1 MSTKRLMT
9 FPSIAAIRGVLTA
22 LVALLAGLHLVGLP
36 ILIILRAR
44 YPFELEWIEGAT
56 AASTQWILSG
66 QFLYERPS
74 LTFTPLLYN
83 PIYFY
88 LSATVS
94 AVVGPGFFAPRL
106 VSGLATVCCG
116 ALIFALVR
124 RETGN
129 LWGAL
134 AGAGF
139 YCATFKYT
147 AAWMD
152 VGRADSLM
160 IFWLL
165 LAIYWMRRQPG
176 PRGALGGAAILAL
189 AYFTKQSAI
198 PFFVAFGGYYLLES
212 RRAWLVFWPAALGLV
227 LGTAWA
233 LDRLSRGWYSFYAWY
248 VVRQTVLDAVRI
260 RYFWTEDLLGH
271 VPLALMLGIAALI
284 LLGNPFQRS
293 AEGSRSRFYLAFT
306 ASAVASSWW
315 NRAAAGAT
323 TNTILPAM
331 ACLGVLMGLVIG
343 WPKSVRWSVP
353 FQSTALLLASIQFL
367 MLAYDPRTVLPTARD
382 ERAGQELLALVRSFP
397 GEVFIPSHSYYP
409 VLVGKPS
416 HAHWAAIT
424 DTSGLWDTNLD
435 VQRGGKNDPR
445 REIIMDELRAAVASQ
460 RFDAIILDDYAAERH
475 AFWDDLLAP
484 YYELDRQVFAD
495 ANVFWTVSGSPAR
508 PQLVYVP
515 KRP

>member
-1 MSTKRLMT
+1 MERITGTAPNLS
-9 FPSIAAIRGVLTA
+9 FVDRGLTY
-22 LVALLAGLHLVGLP
+22 LLAGLSTINLVGLVV
-36 ILIILRAR
+36 LMAWRAH

-66 QFLYERPS
+66 HFLYERPS

-88 LSATVS
+88 LSAAVS
-94 AVVGPGFFAPRL
+94 ALVGPGFLAPRL
-106 VSGLATVCCG
+106 VSGLATVGCS

-129 LWGAL
+129 RWGAL

-139 YCATFKYT
+139 YCATFKFT

-152 VGRADSLM
+152 VGRADSLL

-165 LAIYWMRRQPG
+165 LAVYWMRRESG
-176 PRGALGGAAILAL
+176 PRGALGGAAILTL

-212 RRAWLVFWPAALGLV
+212 RRAWIVFWPAALGLV
-227 LGTAWA
+227 AGTAWV
-233 LDRLSRGWYSFYAWY
+233 LDRLSGGWYSFYTWY
-248 VVRQTVLDAVRI
+248 VVQQTVLDAVRI

-271 VPLALMLGIAALI
+271 VPIALMLGIAALT
-284 LLGNPFQRS
+284 LLGNPFRRS

-315 NRAAAGAT
+315 NRAAAGAA
-323 TNTILPAM
+323 TNTLLPSM
-331 ACLGVLMGLVIG
+331 ACLGLLMGLAIG
-343 WPKSVRWSVP
+343 LPKPLRWSLS
-353 FQSTALLLASIQFL
+353 FQRTILLLASVQIL

-382 ERAGQELLALVRSFP
+382 ERAGQGLLALVRSFP

-409 VLVGKPS
+409 ALVGKPS

-424 DTSGLWDTNLD
+424 DTSGIWDTNLD

-445 REIIMDELRAAVASQ
+445 REIIMDELRAAVARQ